1 MQDENVNVNTYVLSE
16 DSDDV
21 LATVLPASNPL
32 RITWEVLEPEEKRGY
47 LFSAL
52 RNLESLHFVGNKL
65 NFFQPLKFP
74 RTARGLPTNFESAPD
89 EVKQA
94 QVYWAAIL
102 ANDEL
107 YVQRRNVDAC
117 VNLGLLRDETAQ
129 QEDLPQKVKELLHD
143 WITSWRRI

>member
-1 MQDENVNVNTYVLSE
+1 MQDESVNVNTYVLSE
-16 DSDDV
+16 DSDDI

-94 QVYWAAIL
+94 QVYWAATL
-102 ANDEL
+102 ANEEL
-107 YVQRRNVDAC
+107 FVRRRNVDAC
-117 VNLGLLRDETAQ
+117 ANLGLLTAATQ
-129 QEDLPQKVKELLHD
+129 QNESVPPKVKELLHY
-143 WITSWRRI
+143 WITNWRRI